1 MHPDGITD
9 ENVLVV
15 VGTRGDFE
23 ALVSMLSHEHF
34 VYEPRGLAAA
44 RAYDC
49 IREALEA
56 EVEEEEDVL
65 AAGERIVKEAAA
77 QLDYIKGEP
86 V

>member
-1 MHPDGITD
+1 MSPDANDSIVIIAGP
-9 ENVLVV
+9 
-15 VGTRGDFE
+15 RGDFE
-23 ALVSMLSHEHF
+23 ELIKLLSHEAF

-56 EVEEEEDVL
+56 EQEIED
-65 AAGERIVKEAAA
+65 ADEPEPAGEAD
-77 QLDYIKGEP
+77 LGDTNPYDGFP